1 MKKILAAAVL
11 FTSPLPV
18 SAAPVTLQ
26 FTATISSKDSSAQ
39 YGLTQVGIGDQIS
52 GYFTYDKNL
61 TADTNSWD
69 VVGQYPFSSSNS
81 SYRFGLVSSGSGEI
95 LFNESGP
102 LTQIIVENNWTY
114 PGFPTIDA
122 FTVQGGFSR
131 GGEIFTFWLYLQNRD
146 TNLDVIT
153 SDTLLSPP
161 PSFDQFNYTKG
172 TLSSSWSP
180 GQVYFDLTS
189 VTPVPLPGSLFL
201 MLGGLTFLAG
211 LAKTRKNAR

>member
-1 MKKILAAAVL
+1 MKKTLVAAVL
-11 FTSPLPV
+11 SMSSLPAL
-18 SAAPVTLQ
+18 AAPVTLQ
-26 FTATISSKDSSAQ
+26 FTATVTSKDSSAQ
-39 YGLTQVGIGDQIS
+39 YGLAPVGIGDQIS
-52 GYFTYDKNL
+52 GYFTYDKDL

-81 SYRFGLVSSGSGEI
+81 NYRFGLTSSNGGQV
-95 LFNESGP
+95 LFDESGP
-102 LTQIIVENNWTY
+102 LTEILVENNWSY
-114 PGFPTIDA
+114 PGYPTIDA
-122 FTVQGGFSR
+122 FTVKAGFSK
-131 GGEIFTFWLYLQNRD
+131 GGEVFTFWLYLQNRN

-153 SDTLLSPP
+153 SDQLLSPP

-201 MLGGLTFLAG
+201 MLGGLAFLSG
-211 LAKTRKNAR
+211 LVKTRKK